1 MKKRLLCITPDLSQS
16 GAPIAL
22 YGLLRIIRRNNKYEI
37 FILTY
42 GAGELLASYSDLVGQ
57 DHIDILDGL
66 NPTSEF
72 RQRLQKNYD
81 VIFLNTAAVYT
92 FSFFYQNLDLPV
104 YWWIHEAPSLIE
116 DSFPGFPNPHLL
128 SPNFRLFAPSEGA
141 AAGFRAHYA
150 YDINTLPVPVDIP
163 SEISQ
168 ELPFTLPDDR
178 CIFIIPAA
186 YTYIKGQ
193 DILLSAINSLPDE
206 YRKQSYFI
214 FCGYSLEKQAQYK
227 NALFEVVSSLDNI
240 LMLENLPRN
249 TVYSL
254 MNRCHCIIAPSRIDT
269 IPLSIV
275 EGMMFHKLTLVSSN
289 TGISHYIR
297 DCENGFVFSD
307 PDGLLKRLL
316 LIINDHSSLT
326 RISERGYDVYNSCF
340 SPDAVSSVCNKIG
353 L

>member
-128 SPNFRLFAPSEGA
+128 SPIL
-141 AAGFRAHYA
+141 
-150 YDINTLPVPVDIP
+150 DCLLPLKEP
-163 SEISQ
+163 Q
-168 ELPFTLPDDR
+168 
-178 CIFIIPAA
+178 
-186 YTYIKGQ
+186 
-193 DILLSAINSLPDE
+193 
-206 YRKQSYFI
+206 
-214 FCGYSLEKQAQYK
+214 
-227 NALFEVVSSLDNI
+227 
-240 LMLENLPRN
+240 
-249 TVYSL
+249 
-254 MNRCHCIIAPSRIDT
+254 
-269 IPLSIV
+269 
-275 EGMMFHKLTLVSSN
+275 LVSA
-289 TGISHYIR
+289 
-297 DCENGFVFSD
+297 
-307 PDGLLKRLL
+307 
-316 LIINDHSSLT
+316 LIMLMI
-326 RISERGYDVYNSCF
+326 
-340 SPDAVSSVCNKIG
+340 
-353 L
+353 